1 MTLNP
6 DSAQYLRGE
15 KGKWVGI
22 EDGGV
27 TLVGKEGEVFSW
39 GKDSG
44 EQAETVCRRKG
55 IPGGGKDKSKGK

>member
-1 MTLNP
+1 MGG
-6 DSAQYLRGE
+6 DRGWRGHSGWERGRGE
-15 KGKWVGI
+15 
-22 EDGGV
+22 
-27 TLVGKEGEVFSW
+27 FSW